1 MENTGF
7 IFDTKKFAIND
18 GPGIRTTIFF
28 KGCSLNCQW
37 CHNPESIS
45 AKPQKMFNIN
55 KCITCGECVTA
66 CQSDAI
72 SLATG
77 KIVFDNEL
85 CNLSG
90 ACAEACPTGAIE
102 MVGRTATVAEL
113 MEIIEKDRIFYDQSE
128 GGVTFSGGEVLLQPN
143 FLIELLDTCKK
154 EHIHRTLDT
163 TGNVASDILLEVAK
177 RVDLF
182 LYDLKMIDCEKHQK
196 YCGVS
201 NTLILDNLK
210 KLSKQ
215 GAHIIIRIPF
225 INGVNSDDVNIEAT
239 AKFVAAL
246 EGEKK
251 LVNLLP
257 FHKVAEKKSE
267 RLGKHCDLSKM
278 AEPTPE
284 ELSHAVSIFAK
295 HGVTAKIGG

>member
-1 MENTGF
+1 MKKTGF

-28 KGCSLNCQW
+28 KGCSLNCAW

-45 AKPQKMFNIN
+45 PKPQKMFNVN

-66 CQSDAI
+66 CQNDAI
-72 SLATG
+72 SLSSG
-77 KIVFDNEL
+77 KIVFDNAR

-90 ACAEACPTGAIE
+90 ACADACPTTAIE
-102 MVGRTATVAEL
+102 MVGRSATVADL
-113 MEIIEKDRIFYDQSE
+113 MEIIEKDRIFYDQSG
-128 GGVTFSGGEVLLQPN
+128 GGVTFSGGEVLIQHE

-154 EHIHRTLDT
+154 EHIHCTLDT
-163 TGNVASDILLEVAK
+163 TGNVASEILLEVAK

-182 LYDLKMIDCEKHQK
+182 LYDLKMMDAEKHQK

-201 NTLILDNLK
+201 NSLILGNLK
-210 KLSKQ
+210 KLSEQ

-225 INGVNSDDVNIEAT
+225 IKGVNSDDVNVGAT

-246 EGEKK
+246 AGDAK

-267 RLGKHCDLSKM
+267 RLGETCDLSQM
-278 AEPTPE
+278 DEPTQE
-284 ELSHAVSIFAK
+284 ELEHAISIFT
-295 HGVTAKIGG
+295 HYGVTATLGG